1 MRFGL
6 FTGMTGTPVQQP
18 VAMAKALATEA
29 VARIVDRAIQ
39 LTGGAAVVEG
49 VRGWRIGEG
58 TTEALR
64 LVVARR
70 LVSAYCAVQP
80 PSITSSLPVTND
92 ASSDAR

>member
-1 MRFGL
+1 MSFMSPTL
-6 FTGMTGTPVQQP
+6 
-18 VAMAKALATEA
+18 
-29 VARIVDRAIQ
+29 
-39 LTGGAAVVEG
+39 
-49 VRGWRIGEG
+49 GWRIGEG

>member
-1 MRFGL
+1 MAFMSPTL
-6 FTGMTGTPVQQP
+6 SAYAPGMPFMSPT
-18 VAMAKALATEA
+18 L
-29 VARIVDRAIQ
+29 
-39 LTGGAAVVEG
+39 
-49 VRGWRIGEG
+49 GWRIGER